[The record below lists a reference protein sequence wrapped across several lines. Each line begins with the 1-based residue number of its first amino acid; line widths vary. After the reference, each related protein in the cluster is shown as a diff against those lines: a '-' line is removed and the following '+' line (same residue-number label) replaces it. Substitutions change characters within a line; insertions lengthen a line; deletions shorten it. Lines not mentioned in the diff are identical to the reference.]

1 MIRPTNTVCCM
12 QLMSHIIACNAV
24 MPLLPACIQV
34 MSEMLAAH
42 VLSHYDTFLEGVNTI
57 ATFERELQA
66 SYCNNWLH
74 LCRSMR
80 QSNATTSAPWAPHPL
95 SLARPT

>member
-1 MIRPTNTVCCM
+1 M
-12 QLMSHIIACNAV
+12 
-24 MPLLPACIQV
+24 QV

-66 SYCNNWLH
+66 TDCSQLLH
-74 LCRSMR
+74 V
-80 QSNATTSAPWAPHPL
+80 
-95 SLARPT
+95 